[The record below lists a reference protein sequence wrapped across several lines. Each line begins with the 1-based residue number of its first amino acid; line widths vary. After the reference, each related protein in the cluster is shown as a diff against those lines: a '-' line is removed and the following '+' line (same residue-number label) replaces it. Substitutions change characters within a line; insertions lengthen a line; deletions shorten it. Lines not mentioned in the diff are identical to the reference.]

1 MAKLLGG
8 SQIYGNATVNSYLV
22 VSGNADLSGG
32 NVTIGSG
39 QPTVNGIWVTAQGTG
54 YTSNPTITISA
65 PTTLYGGTATANA
78 NLGVYGTPTISNG
91 GTGYAVNNVL
101 TMVGTANAVSNATFT
116 VTSVS
121 GGVITG
127 ITVTTPGVYFSSNTT
142 SPVTVTGGTGTGAQL
157 TVNYGVNTPTITYV
171 GTGYVEQPAV
181 TITGGGGTGAT
192 AYAQVG
198 STQPIIKSAYGYF
211 NDGLSFQTASGE
223 VLRLGATTSNVATS
237 NYFSMRAGGTNNG
250 PYFSVLGADP
260 NVFMNLTTK
269 GSGQF
274 IFSTGSGQQF
284 RILDTAS
291 PVNQLT
297 VVGSA
302 TGSNPVI
309 SVTGADANAGI
320 TLTAKGTG
328 NVQTS
333 GNLVVG
339 GNLFVTG
346 NVTTVNYE
354 TVLYTET
361 ANVLNVTGPLTVGN
375 TTILNGNLVVS
386 NTQGNAQ
393 FVVANTASAV
403 NYVQIT
409 GAPTGNLPLIQ
420 ALGSDASVGMEL
432 RLQGNPTGPGFRV
445 TNGGGAYTAFAVQVS
460 VASPANYIQL
470 APAVAG
476 SGAVIQ
482 TQGTDQNINLVL
494 TPKGAGNVT
503 TGANLIVTG
512 NITANTA
519 GTAIYAANLITANG
533 LYWANGTSFATSV
546 TSGLSTYS
554 NANVQAYLTSAA
566 TGVTANLG
574 NIITT
579 NGVYW
584 ANGAAYSTGA
594 SNFFSSNIIANAS
607 TASTSA
613 NTGAII
619 VPYGGMGVA
628 GNIFVG
634 GNLVGTYTN
643 VTITSGAFTTTF
655 DPYGNVT
662 IANGSG
668 NLIAGNVNAAFIGNL
683 GAKLIGDGSGIT
695 NVAASQLA
703 GTAQT
708 ANVSIQSQINPST
721 SSGVFY
727 PTFSNIQTGNSI
739 LSTSTTLQ
747 YQPSSGNL
755 NATNFVGSLYGTVQT
770 PIQGQIIQFGNLINL
785 SVGNGSI
792 LQGNVVANSNAQA
805 NSAVTGA
812 IIVPNGGI
820 GVGGNVFVGSQLR
833 AGTITSGNANVNMY
847 ADGITGNIAVGTT
860 TSNVYITGNL
870 VNPGNIYSNIIITN
884 NGVFW
889 PNGVSFATS
898 VISGIAVYSNANVAA
913 YLTQGVP
920 GNININNG
928 SGIYWTANG
937 LPYGYG
943 NTNVLSYLQSGSIA
957 NVRLGNAFIQGNL
970 TVANVLFTN
979 QEIITLTDLVQG
991 NLTANANTVTSFGST
1006 IGALSAPYGGIYA
1019 GGNIVAGQAI
1029 ATTSGFYWAGNGQVY
1044 GYSNTAAAAYLTS
1057 GATTVNANLGNV
1069 ITANGV
1075 YWANGVS
1082 FTAGF
1087 TNFGNANVG
1096 AYLTTYAG
1104 NISAANYYWSG
1115 NGNSLYGNTDM
1126 AGYAYRFFMPNFTGN
1141 FQAGNILVSTTNGQS
1156 GNISAANVLSGG
1168 YFWSNGAP
1176 FITSN
1181 YGNANVAAYLPTFQ
1195 GLVNSGRLQSFGNA
1209 NIGGNLFVTGD
1220 TFHTGNIAVSSLAT
1234 QSNVV
1239 VISGISY
1246 QNTNLTFTAT
1256 PFAPIANSAVVF
1268 SGSFGS
1274 FTSATPYYVLPGA
1287 TTTAMT
1293 VSTTPGGSAFNSG
1306 QPVLT
1311 AATGVTGTLTTIY
1324 SVPTPSYN
1332 PTSGALV
1339 LTGGVGIGGNLNVG
1353 GQTALG
1359 NGVNLYNTGGSV
1371 LNITGNTFGD
1381 GGGNSGANALVYIS
1395 QTNSWN
1401 GNQPWS
1407 LYVTGYSY
1415 LNGFRINGQDSP
1427 RALHK
1432 AINGNLGFSTSDAT
1446 SGITFGPQNGTT
1458 AFAVYPPASGASTV
1472 NYLQVTG
1479 GASGNSPTI
1488 SALGGNVNIDVV
1500 LQAQGNGNITTANTV
1515 RFTSANTSTSTS
1527 TGALV
1532 VTGGIG
1538 AGGNIYANAFYTVSG
1553 LYWAGNNNVINVGS
1567 TGGNPTGASGQI
1579 QYNQGGSLAAANLIY
1594 YSGNNT
1600 VVANSGISSANTTS
1614 GAFQVAGG
1622 MGVTGNVWAGNIW
1635 STSLYT
1641 GSGVFWSGNLQPIYL
1656 GNVLS
1661 ANNLIF
1667 TNSTTNTL
1675 QVNGGANIGNLL
1687 TVGNT
1692 ITATGNIVAASGVSS
1707 TNTTTGALVVVG
1719 GAGVSGNLNIGGNV
1733 TVGGN
1738 IIPTANVTY
1747 NLGSPTQRFASL
1759 YLSGNT
1765 IYIGSATI
1773 SASAGSMTLT
1783 TDTGGSF
1790 SVTGSIAGQGTGT
1803 FGNIL
1808 ANSGIASNGTNSGAL
1823 QVVGGAGITGNVNAG
1838 GNITVT
1844 NFLTTGANITS
1855 QGNIIGSNFLFNNG
1869 AAITAGFV
1877 TSNFTGNMTVGNVTQ
1892 GNIKT
1897 GVAIDGQDKTF
1908 YVAKNGND
1916 SNSGKFNAPFLTI
1929 KAALAAASTA
1939 SAGTAWTVQVAPGTY
1954 TEANP
1959 VTIPT
1964 NVSLMGNDIRTVT
1977 IIPQTPTSDL
1987 FYMTSGCYVWGIT
2000 IKNYQANGFSY
2011 SSSTSSQNVF
2021 ISPYIQNLTSSTT
2034 STTACAVMI
2043 DGNYS
2048 SAISTK
2054 AMIVGFFTIIN
2065 QGGYGIR
2072 LKNSGYSQLVN
2083 IYTLGCEV
2091 GVWSESGSFCTLNGS
2106 DNGVGNVGLRADG
2119 YGPLLCAANTYGY
2132 STNGIFNIRNY
2143 TSQPHVNQIMI
2154 INGDTNYYNID
2165 TLTQVDAQTWQVQI
2179 QETYTGNL
2187 APNTNIAFYQR
2198 SAVVASAHTFE
2209 YVGAGTI
2216 LANALPQYGGLPN
2229 ANLKVIQTGGGRVTY
2244 TGTDEKGNFYI
2255 GSNLVVNQG
2264 TGTISGDSFNRSMFA
2279 LMTPYI
2285 LALEV

>member
-39 QPTVNGIWVTAQGTG
+39 NVTVTSIIPSNFGTG
-54 YTSNPTITISA
+54 YTTNPTITVSA

-127 ITVTTPGVYFSSNTT
+127 ITVTTPGVYFSSNAT
-142 SPVTVTGGTGTGAQL
+142 SPVTVTGGTGTGATL
-157 TVNYGVNTPTITYV
+157 TVAYGVNTPTVTYG
-171 GTGYVEQPAV
+171 GTGYVEQPTI

-192 AYAQVG
+192 AYSVVG
-198 STQPIIKSAYGYF
+198 PTQARLQTLANSINFQLPSGGGLVLQDDTSGGSPQTYPTPGTLFITGTKSTLGRMGIKSSGALFLSTASSNGMYF
-211 NDGLSFQTASGE
+211 NTGASTTLGQDGRTQLLI
-223 VLRLGATTSNVATS
+223 V
-237 NYFSMRAGGTNNG
+237 
-250 PYFSVLGADP
+250 
-260 NVFMNLTTK
+260 
-269 GSGQF
+269 
-274 IFSTGSGQQF
+274 
-284 RILDTAS
+284 DTAS
-291 PVNQLT
+291 STNYVQ
-297 VVGSA
+297 
-302 TGSNPVI
+302 I
-309 SVTGADANAGI
+309 TGAAAGAGATVSVAGTDTNI
-320 TLTAKGTG
+320 DLNLSGKGTG
-328 NVQTS
+328 NTKTT

-339 GNLFVTG
+339 GNLFVAG
-346 NVTTVNYE
+346 NLTTLNYE
-354 TVLYTET
+354 TILYTET
-361 ANVLNVTGPLTVGN
+361 ANTMVVTGNTVLGTNASSLLGSTMSGIALQGQLQTYNYVGSDSTFATTVMALPKVFNIVTVDGVVPRNLIGKSSNGDINIGQNFTAYIGSIQLNAGSAATSQVKFVTGSTGQYTSNFDNAGNLNVA
-375 TTILNGNLVVS
+375 GNLVV
-386 NTQGNAQ
+386 G
-393 FVVANTASAV
+393 
-403 NYVQIT
+403 
-409 GAPTGNLPLIQ
+409 
-420 ALGSDASVGMEL
+420 
-432 RLQGNPTGPGFRV
+432 
-445 TNGGGAYTAFAVQVS
+445 
-460 VASPANYIQL
+460 
-470 APAVAG
+470 
-476 SGAVIQ
+476 
-482 TQGTDQNINLVL
+482 
-494 TPKGAGNVT
+494 
-503 TGANLIVTG
+503 
-512 NITANTA
+512 TA

-546 TSGLSTYS
+546 VSGLATYS
-554 NANVQAYLTSAA
+554 NSNVQAYLTSAA

-668 NLIAGNVNAAFIGNL
+668 NLVAGNVNAAFIGNL

-812 IIVPNGGI
+812 IIVPNGGM
-820 GVGGNVFVGSQLR
+820 GVAGNIFVGSQLR

-1274 FTSATPYYVLPGA
+1274 FTSGTTYYVLSGA

-1488 SALGGNVNIDVV
+1488 SALGGNVNIDIV

-1579 QYNQGGSLAAANLIY
+1579 QYNQGGSLAAANLLY

-1600 VVANSGISSANTTS
+1600 VVSNSGVSSANTTS
-1614 GAFQVAGG
+1614 GAFQVVGG

-1692 ITATGNIVAASGVSS
+1692 ITASGNIVAASGVSS

-1803 FGNIL
+1803 FGNLL
-1808 ANSGIASNGTNSGAL
+1808 ANSGVASNGTNSGAL

-1916 SNSGKFNAPFLTI
+1916 SNNGKFNSPFLTI
-1929 KAALAAASTA
+1929 KAALAAAATA
-1939 SAGTAWTVQVAPGTY
+1939 GAGTAWTVQVAPGTY

-1959 VTIPT
+1959 ITIPT

-1977 IIPQTPTSDL
+1977 IIPQTPTNDL
-1987 FYMTSGCYVWGIT
+1987 FYVTSGCYVWGVT